1 VTPADG
7 ASPLMPF
14 GVMGGPMQP
23 QGHLQV
29 VTNLVD
35 FGMDVQQMIDAPRF
49 RVIEDGG
56 ARVMF
61 EADMPPVVIAELA
74 KRGHEIVPASDPGFG
89 GFGGGQAIWIG
100 PGDGVRACGSDS
112 RKDGQAVVVG

>member
-1 VTPADG
+1 MA
-7 ASPLMPF
+7 F

-35 FGMDVQQMIDAPRF
+35 FGMDVQQMLDAPRF

-61 EADMPPVVIAELA
+61 EPAIPSKVVDELA

-89 GFGGGQAIWIG
+89 GFGGGQAIWI
-100 PGDGVRACGSDS
+100 DSETGVRACGSDS
-112 RKDGQAVVVG
+112 RKDGQAVVEG

>member
-1 VTPADG
+1 V
-7 ASPLMPF
+7 SPLMAF

-29 VTNLVD
+29 TCNLVD
-35 FGMDVQQMIDAPRF
+35 FGMDVQQMLDAPRF

-61 EADMPPVVIAELA
+61 EPEIPAKVVDELA

-89 GFGGGQAIWIG
+89 GFGGGQAIWI
-100 PGDGVRACGSDS
+100 DNETGVRACGSDS
-112 RKDGQAVVVG
+112 RKDGQAVVES